1 MDSSDLFLEDLVAQ
15 APEAGDPATA
25 GVSHELGATCTP
37 ALLSVTQIG
46 QALEPLLLGFDVL
59 QMSETGAHISPRWTS
74 RRNLQDRIG
83 ASQLSDLHIP
93 LPNPNR
99 LIGSNSRPQTSIDL
113 GFLRLE
119 G

>member
-15 APEAGDPATA
+15 APEAGEPATA
-25 GVSHELGATCTP
+25 GVSHELGATCMP

-46 QALEPLLLGFDVL
+46 QARELLLLGFDVL
-59 QMSETGAHISPRWTS
+59 QMSETGAHISPLWTS

-83 ASQLSDLHIP
+83 ASQLSNLRIP

-99 LIGSNSRPQTSIDL
+99 LIGSDSRPKTTIDL

>member
-15 APEAGDPATA
+15 APEAGEPATA
-25 GVSHELGATCTP
+25 GVSHELAATCTP
-37 ALLSVTQIG
+37 VLLSVTQIG

-74 RRNLQDRIG
+74 RRNLQDRID
-83 ASQLSDLHIP
+83 ASQLSDLRIP